1 MIRKVQEHLVRN
13 YWAMVGRDQRGPLKT
28 NGLPPRRLKIFL
40 CRRVALILRGC
51 SKYHRLS
58 SIPMLPSHRVPRQPG
73 SQSRTTFYTAS
84 IATFRGV
91 MQKRHHVDDFS
102 HMKGY
107 SPMETVCGLGSS
119 MPMMKMIRPE
129 QMRNTI
135 SLVVTC
141 LLAIFTVSGCVMQS
155 TYDAALQEGMTA
167 RAELARAKDEE
178 RVLARQVS
186 DMELLNADVVREA
199 EGAASA
205 LLQAKDDAEQ
215 KRQQAELQ
223 IVKLQQKAAQATKQ
237 QRALRYELTVAKENA
252 SALQELIDVYQRKI

>member
-1 MIRKVQEHLVRN
+1 MI
-13 YWAMVGRDQRGPLKT
+13 
-28 NGLPPRRLKIFL
+28 
-40 CRRVALILRGC
+40 
-51 SKYHRLS
+51 
-58 SIPMLPSHRVPRQPG
+58 
-73 SQSRTTFYTAS
+73 
-84 IATFRGV
+84 
-91 MQKRHHVDDFS
+91 
-102 HMKGY
+102 
-107 SPMETVCGLGSS
+107 
-119 MPMMKMIRPE
+119 KMIRPE

-135 SLVVTC
+135 SLLVIS

-167 RAELARAKDEE
+167 RAELARAKDEQ

-186 DMELLNADVVREA
+186 DMELLNADVMREA

-252 SALQELIDVYQRKI
+252 SALQELIDVYQRKIRDGAVVAASSPVPDPAVHKPFDPSTIPVPQDLPAVPAVSPPKPTAPAPTPSTNSAKSPPPPPDEGWVSSIKSWLVSLWHSVFS